1 MAVNSSDLAVIGHF
15 SMDTLLLPAR
25 EKPFNILGGTVA
37 YTSFAARRL
46 DASVSV
52 ISRVGSD
59 FPQAYLWLL
68 EQEGIDTTGILR
80 YSEENTTSFELA
92 YTQDFT
98 DRTLKLKSKGHPL
111 TLGDIPKVFH
121 VKASHIGP
129 IANEVPYEVVEEIK
143 KHSDTLSIDPQG
155 MLRSFDKEGN
165 VVDNG
170 SIDNEVFSLVNIY
183 KSSERELCMLT
194 GESELKPAIRTIHDV
209 GIETVI
215 VTLGAKGAVLSVEG
229 TQYNIA
235 ACPSQVVIDPTG
247 AGDVFIGAFI
257 TEYIRQKES
266 LWCAAVASAA
276 ASLVVEGLGSTYFGK
291 KEEIYRRA
299 NLLYEKEL
307 KQ

>member
-25 EKPFNILGGTVA
+25 EKPFNILGGAVA

-98 DRTLKLKSKGHPL
+98 DRILKLKSKGQPL

-183 KSSERELCMLT
+183 KSS
-194 GESELKPAIRTIHDV
+194 
-209 GIETVI
+209 
-215 VTLGAKGAVLSVEG
+215 
-229 TQYNIA
+229 
-235 ACPSQVVIDPTG
+235 
-247 AGDVFIGAFI
+247 
-257 TEYIRQKES
+257 
-266 LWCAAVASAA
+266 
-276 ASLVVEGLGSTYFGK
+276 
-291 KEEIYRRA
+291 
-299 NLLYEKEL
+299 
-307 KQ
+307 